1 MPDGKLTLAR
11 DARTPGKTLAKL
23 ANHVAKKRSE
33 WNGVFEWDWLNPR
46 EADRLLAEFA
56 VGEVW
61 GIGRRIAEKL
71 TLMNIH
77 SALDL
82 KQADPRH
89 IKRKFNVVVER
100 TVAELNRLRLLT
112 VVARQGRRIP
122 PPIALFIAREAAN
135 GLASDSRIPT
145 FASLEAV
152 YESITKN
159 SLRS

>member
-1 MPDGKLTLAR
+1 MGA
-11 DARTPGKTLAKL
+11 GKTLAKL
-23 ANHVAKKRSE
+23 ANHVAKKRPE

-82 KQADPRH
+82 RQ
-89 IKRKFNVVVER
+89 
-100 TVAELNRLRLLT
+100 TV
-112 VVARQGRRIP
+112 G
-122 PPIALFIAREAAN
+122 
-135 GLASDSRIPT
+135 SH
-145 FASLEAV
+145 
-152 YESITKN
+152 
-159 SLRS
+159 